1 MAGWRCV
8 ICFAFI
14 ALTLT
19 ALLSHINR
27 AHGRSSNFSVI
38 CGIDDCREQYR
49 VFNSFYYHIKRRHA
63 SYLANGRPPL
73 QGMPFRSGCVGGEWF
88 DIPIFS
94 NCITLTSNQ
103 IEESTP
109 STVTSEDA
117 NCNEPAFL
125 QEDAFHGESARMPN
139 PDQVHNDNQSHIK
152 EKVSS
157 YIECYKVQHVGFC
170 VAVQL
175 VWKMHCFIAYI

>member
-27 AHGRSSNFSVI
+27 AHGRNRNFSSI

-49 VFNSFYYHIKRRHA
+49 VFNLFYYHLKRRHA

-73 QGMPFRSGCVGGEWF
+73 QGMSFRPGSVGGERF

-94 NCITLTSNQ
+94 NCFTPTSNQ

-109 STVTSEDA
+109 STVTSDA
-117 NCNEPAFL
+117 NCNEAAAL
-125 QEDAFHGESARMPN
+125 QEDAFHGESARRPN
-139 PDQVHNDNQSHIK
+139 QEQVHNDTQSHIK

-157 YIECYKVQHVGFC
+157 YIESYEVT
-170 VAVQL
+170 
-175 VWKMHCFIAYI
+175 